1 MPPVSQL
8 DNWLV
13 IFQALV
19 KSNKVN
25 LADLPESGHIIE
37 RALQMID
44 NGQYGDAKLLILQ
57 SVTPQPQ
64 VVSGTLD
71 LYGNEGDFF
80 LKLLRPYL
88 MSTTTTTCCSNNCPS
103 QVHTVTSL
111 SVTLPQPNN
120 HNNEDP
126 FFASLDGWLYPQDSQ
141 CGRKFST
148 KPSEEISFYEDATLD
163 ENGDAHMSWH
173 CAGIRVSTPRVML
186 NLKSFVI
193 FSVDLLSR
201 GGLPLSISLF
211 GRNLNLCGATLGMVG
226 ITFAF
231 SISAMAGTCMTG

>member
-1 MPPVSQL
+1 MR
-8 DNWLV
+8 
-13 IFQALV
+13 I
-19 KSNKVN
+19 
-25 LADLPESGHIIE
+25 
-37 RALQMID
+37 
-44 NGQYGDAKLLILQ
+44 
-57 SVTPQPQ
+57 
-64 VVSGTLD
+64 
-71 LYGNEGDFF
+71 
-80 LKLLRPYL
+80 
-88 MSTTTTTCCSNNCPS
+88 
-103 QVHTVTSL
+103 
-111 SVTLPQPNN
+111 
-120 HNNEDP
+120 P

-211 GRNLNLCGATLGMVG
+211 GRNLNLCGATLWNGGHYICIFYFSNGWYMYDGLREYTRKGSG
-226 ITFAF
+226 IWYSPIIIFEEPHGY
-231 SISAMAGTCMTG
+231 SLSYLVYCV